1 MSIRF
6 QKGIDEQWLHMLDFL
21 GDGMFFHGESVCL
34 QVDQDVT
41 AQCSARVVP
50 ITMALFLKYSHGE
63 STCRHIIR
71 LIAVFQVWM
80 HTHT

>member
-1 MSIRF
+1 M
-6 QKGIDEQWLHMLDFL
+6 GIGCICPISGRWNV
-21 GDGMFFHGESVCL
+21 FHGESVRL

-41 AQCSARVVP
+41 AQCSTRVVP

-63 STCRHIIR
+63 STRRHIIR